1 MRDLLPTLN
10 EWSADDPLVAIA
22 TVVGTSGSTPR
33 PMGARL
39 LVSRDPHV
47 PLYGEP
53 RIIAR
58 RGKTAR
64 KRVDV
69 KRSLDFPGKKSDAG

>member
-10 EWSADDPLVAIA
+10 EWSEGDPLVAVA

-39 LVSRDPHV
+39 LVSRDGRMAGSV
-47 PLYGEP
+47 SGGCLEFG
-53 RIIAR
+53 
-58 RGKTAR
+58 RGA
-64 KRVDV
+64 
-69 KRSLDFPGKKSDAG
+69 